1 MTRRLLT
8 DDEVGKYNRD
18 GYLVVEDFFPP
29 AVLDDINGELNA
41 YLVSPDYP
49 RKSKSLNCY
58 IPSKS
63 KSPTTNW
70 ILSLAKSTDKIAA
83 FCKQDAVLDLISPI
97 VYPGIAIYSAKM
109 VNKEPHD
116 PTECLWHQD
125 EAYYIQYSKSRS
137 RMSIWIPLE
146 DVDEN
151 NGCLRVI
158 PGSHL
163 EGLRPAS
170 RKAEGHCDLAVD
182 TPIDESRIR
191 LVPMKGGSI
200 LLFDALLLHSSG
212 GNQSDRPRRAFI
224 VSYQEASCLAGN
236 REQWELLRPDDYM
249 ATKRAAIPQLV
260 S

>member
-125 EAYYIQYSKSRS
+125 EAYY
-137 RMSIWIPLE
+137 
-146 DVDEN
+146 